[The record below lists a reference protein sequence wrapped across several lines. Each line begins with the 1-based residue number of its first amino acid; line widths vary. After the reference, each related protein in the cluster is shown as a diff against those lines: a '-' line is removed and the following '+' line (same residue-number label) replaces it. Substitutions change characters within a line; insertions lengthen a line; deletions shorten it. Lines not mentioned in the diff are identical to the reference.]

1 MSKEGL
7 LTNVTTQVG
16 ARRISRALRPTGKVL
31 PEHARAHNRSLVLG
45 HLFHSG
51 PSSRADIARSTGLT
65 RVTVSDLVG
74 DLIDEGL
81 VADLGV
87 RSAGKVGKPATLVGM
102 RTEDF
107 VVVAVDLTDDARML
121 GAVMTL
127 TGDVV
132 ARREVP
138 LDGRRGDEAADL
150 LTDLC
155 RDLLAAAPA
164 PVLGIGIAS
173 PGVVDAD
180 GVVVEAPNRGWYG
193 LPLAARLAQT
203 LGVPVHVANDAN
215 TRALGEFT
223 YGGAQDAAM
232 VLTVGQGVGAGLLV
246 DGALV
251 RGRRWAAGEIGHVTV
266 VDDSSSE
273 EPLPCAC
280 GRRGCLET
288 VLSAPALRRRVAG
301 LDREA
306 ADAALASVGR
316 LLGVTLAPV
325 ASALNLAEV
334 LLSGPPELLDGPLRE
349 AALATVRER
358 TMPVIGQELDIRM
371 ATLDEDASLT
381 GAAVLVLSGQLGV
394 T

>member
-1 MSKEGL
+1 
-7 LTNVTTQVG
+7 
-16 ARRISRALRPTGKVL
+16 
-31 PEHARAHNRSLVLG
+31 
-45 HLFHSG
+45 
-51 PSSRADIARSTGLT
+51 
-65 RVTVSDLVG
+65 
-74 DLIDEGL
+74 
-81 VADLGV
+81 
-87 RSAGKVGKPATLVGM
+87 
-102 RTEDF
+102 
-107 VVVAVDLTDDARML
+107 
-121 GAVMTL
+121 
-127 TGDVV
+127 
-132 ARREVP
+132 
-138 LDGRRGDEAADL
+138 
-150 LTDLC
+150 
-155 RDLLAAAPA
+155 
-164 PVLGIGIAS
+164 
-173 PGVVDAD
+173 
-180 GVVVEAPNRGWYG
+180 
-193 LPLAARLAQT
+193 
-203 LGVPVHVANDAN
+203 
-215 TRALGEFT
+215 
-223 YGGAQDAAM
+223 M

-266 VDDSSSE
+266 VDDASTE
-273 EPLPCAC
+273 EALLCAC
-280 GRRGCLET
+280 GRRGCLEA

-301 LDREA
+301 LDHEA